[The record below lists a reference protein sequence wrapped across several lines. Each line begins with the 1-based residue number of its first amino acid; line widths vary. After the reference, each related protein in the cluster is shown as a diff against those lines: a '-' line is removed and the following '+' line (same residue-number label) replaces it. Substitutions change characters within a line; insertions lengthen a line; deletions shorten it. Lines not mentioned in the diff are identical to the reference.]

1 MLGFMR
7 CNVLHHFLMHT
18 QIRKSLDFQ
27 EHSYS
32 ITKIHNVIRSLL
44 YKEERAEIAPHM
56 SE

>member
-18 QIRKSLDFQ
+18 QTRKSLDFQ